1 MIVTKQALRECIQ
14 FEQKWYENYM
24 FKTPRRKFMAKIKSE
39 SFYQIM
45 NWQRISRMT
54 DYYHYIIN
62 NESSSILS
70 KILYIYYIRKRNIL
84 SARLG
89 LEIGTENIGKGLV
102 VYHYN
107 NVVNGLSKIGENL
120 HLHGGN
126 VIGNAGPQDPR
137 CPTIGNNVMLGAGAK
152 VIGNVYIADNI
163 KIAAG
168 AVVVNS
174 FDTPGIT
181 IAGVPAKRVK

>member
-1 MIVTKQALRECIQ
+1 MITNKQELRECI
-14 FEQKWYENYM
+14 ELERTWYENYM
-24 FKTPRRKFMAKIKSE
+24 FKTPRRKILAKIKSE
-39 SFYQIM
+39 PFYQIM
-45 NWQRISRMT
+45 NWQRISRLT
-54 DYYHYIIN
+54 DYYHYKVDHAGG
-62 NESSSILS
+62 SVLA
-70 KILYIYYIRKRNIL
+70 KILYIYYVRKRNVL

-107 NVVNGLSKIGENL
+107 NVVNGQSKIGENL

-126 VIGNAGPQDPR
+126 VIGNAGPQDPC
-137 CPTIGNNVMLGAGAK
+137 CPIIGDNVMLGAGAK
-152 VIGNVYIADNI
+152 VIGNVTIADNI

-174 FDTPGIT
+174 FETPGIT

>member
-1 MIVTKQALRECIQ
+1 MITSKQELRN
-14 FEQKWYENYM
+14 FLDYEQKWYENYM
-24 FKTPRRKFMAKIKSE
+24 FKTPRRKFLAKIKQE
-39 SFYQIM
+39 SFFQIM
-45 NWQRISRMT
+45 NWQRISRLT
-54 DYYHYIIN
+54 DYYHYKVN
-62 NESSSILS
+62 HDGGSILA

-84 SARLG
+84 SAKLG
-89 LEIGTENIGKGLV
+89 MEIGTENIDKGLV

-107 NVVNGLSKIGENL
+107 NVVNGQSKIGKNL

-152 VIGNVYIADNI
+152 VIGHVTIADNI

-174 FDTPGIT
+174 FETPGIT
-181 IAGVPAKRVK
+181 IAGVPARRVK